1 MQFPK
6 SPLRSTWRWCAAPLI
21 WLALM
26 PAFGAKDTIVDPY
39 HEYRDEVSRGEYDYD
54 DSQDIPW
61 IENETE
67 VLAMPKAEDL
77 HAVRIDT
84 MPQGLE
90 LLIDKSRITV
100 DPKDRVVRA
109 WLWIRSSSGSEYG
122 TFEGFR
128 CETREYKVY
137 AYANPRRDPPVSKA
151 KRPLWKA
158 VPGAQV
164 REFHGEL
171 LRDYFCGIRGT
182 RSADE
187 IRDYLSGEF
196 RRELFLSQ

>member
-1 MQFPK
+1 MQDHTNRLSVFIRAV
-6 SPLRSTWRWCAAPLI
+6 SLAALVIQSAPS
-21 WLALM
+21 W
-26 PAFGAKDTIVDPY
+26 GRDVIVDPY
-39 HEYRDEVSRGEYDYD
+39 YEYRDEVGRGEYNYD

-77 HAVRIDT
+77 VPVQMDQLPAG
-84 MPQGLE
+84 MQ

-100 DPKDRVVRA
+100 NPQDRVVRV
-109 WLWIRSSSGSEYG
+109 WLWIRSDSGAENG
-122 TFEGFR
+122 TFEGYR

-151 KRPLWKA
+151 KKA
-158 VPGAQV
+158 RWLPAKEMRFGNY
-164 REFHGEL
+164 RLEL
-171 LRDYFCGIRGT
+171 LKDYFCGIRGT

-187 IRDYLSGEF
+187 ISDYLTGTY
-196 RRELFLSQ
+196 RRETFISN